1 MAKVEILGHTY
12 GAVFKK
18 EFFSEERFSEQLE
31 KRCRKTRR
39 MKRKKIEPKLRQVK
53 LEFNRTSILTNIY
66 KEKDF
71 EFKKTIAKFNIDYR
85 DIDRVEIRVIGNNN
99 QEKFVRD
106 YKIYF
111 YNELDQEILYLNF
124 GSNNDF
130 YGYQDSLKG
139 YQLLVAHLNINNI
152 EYDIFDET
160 TFR

>member
-1 MAKVEILGHTY
+1 MAKIEILGYTF

-18 EFFSEERFSEQLE
+18 EFFSEEKYLQQLE
-31 KRCRKTRR
+31 IRCRKTRR

-53 LEFNRTSILTNIY
+53 IEFDRTSVLTKIY

-71 EFKKTIAKFNIDYR
+71 KFKKPVANFKINYR
-85 DIDRVEIRVIGNNN
+85 DIDRVEIRMIGNNN
-99 QEKFVRD
+99 KERFYRD

-111 YNELDQEILYLNF
+111 YNELDEEVLYINF

-139 YQLLVAHLNINNI
+139 FQLLVAHLNINNI

-160 TFR
+160 SF